1 MKTGSRRK
9 TTTSDLPPPSKE
21 IPQNEGYEQEDG
33 KSPKLAEGFYVIEVV
48 RRKRIRKGVKQ
59 YLVKWRG
66 WPESANTW
74 ETAESFASC
83 PDVIEE
89 FESMSAGKRKRKH
102 SVGPTS
108 QSKKKQQQ
116 DASVVDVHNSKVTE
130 NNVGPTSNNGPS
142 NQSNG
147 SDGKL
152 GETKPTSSMNQE
164 TTTEFGIH
172 IEEDPAE
179 QPAKELKSVDEPKVL
194 RASPRTGAKR
204 RKSCAVKR
212 FKKESNKK
220 TTAVNDVIAEDDT
233 KSETPQR
240 VSVVTKIIKPVN
252 YSVSVLNDTEEVWV
266 SFLVMRSDGEEI
278 VVDNKY
284 LKENNPLMLI
294 NFYEQHL
301 RYNSPSE

>member
-1 MKTGSRRK
+1 MKTVTRRK
-9 TTTSDLPPPSKE
+9 ATTSDLPPQIQPPPLNHAE
-21 IPQNEGYEQEDG
+21 NGGNEYDEEENEGYEQDDG
-33 KSPKLAEGFYVIEVV
+33 KSEEQPPKLAEGFYVIETI
-48 RRKRIRKGVKQ
+48 RKKRTRKGVKQ

-74 ETAESFASC
+74 ETVESFTSC

-89 FESMSAGKRKRKH
+89 FESMSTGKRKRKHKH

-108 QSKKKQQQ
+108 QSNKKQQQ
-116 DASVVDVHNSKVTE
+116 DASVADAHN
-130 NNVGPTSNNGPS
+130 
-142 NQSNG
+142 

-152 GETKPTSSMNQE
+152 GETKPTSSTNQE
-164 TTTEFGIH
+164 TTTEFGVH
-172 IEEDPAE
+172 IQEDPAE
-179 QPAKELKSVDEPKVL
+179 QPSKALTVVDEPKVL

-204 RKSCAVKR
+204 RKSCVVKR

-220 TTAVNDVIAEDDT
+220 TTAVNDVIVEDDT
-233 KSETPQR
+233 KNETPPR

-252 YSVSVLNDTEEVWV
+252 YSVSVHDDTEEVWV
-266 SFLVMRSDGEEI
+266 SFQVMRSDGEEI

>member
-1 MKTGSRRK
+1 MKTGTRRK
-9 TTTSDLPPPSKE
+9 ATTSDLPPPSQE
-21 IPQNEGYEQEDG
+21 IQPPPLNHAENGGNEEENEGYEQDDG
-33 KSPKLAEGFYVIEVV
+33 KSEEQPPKLAEGFYVIETI
-48 RRKRIRKGVKQ
+48 RKKRTRKGVEQ

-89 FESMSAGKRKRKH
+89 FESMSTGKCKRKH
-102 SVGPTS
+102 KRSVGPTS
-108 QSKKKQQQ
+108 QSNKKQQQ
-116 DASVVDVHNSKVTE
+116 DASVADAHN
-130 NNVGPTSNNGPS
+130 
-142 NQSNG
+142 

-152 GETKPTSSMNQE
+152 GETKPTSSTNQE

-172 IEEDPAE
+172 IQEDPAE
-179 QPAKELKSVDEPKVL
+179 QPSNALTVVDEPKVL

-204 RKSCAVKR
+204 RKSCVVKR

-220 TTAVNDVIAEDDT
+220 TTAVNDVIVEDDS
-233 KSETPQR
+233 KNETPPR

-252 YSVSVLNDTEEVWV
+252 YSVSVHNDTEEVWV
-266 SFLVMRSDGEEI
+266 SFQVMRSDGEEI